1 MISPRYELGRAF
13 SGRRLILLATAA
25 NLAMAVLFVGPGGSG
40 QSMLPAFSTAHA
52 AESAQSLSRGWIG
65 VQIQPVTSHIAE
77 SLGMKD
83 SKGALVAEPL
93 ADGPAAKAG
102 VVSGDVITAL
112 NGNQVKDA
120 RDLAKQIGSMAPGA
134 KADVTIWREGKEKSI
149 SLTLGEMPKERE
161 ARAAAAAAD
170 ANGTDMPKLGLLLAS
185 AEHVAGAGSE
195 GVVVL
200 DIDPDGLAFEH
211 GFKTGDIILDVGG
224 KKIVAPVDVRDA
236 IKNAHTN
243 GKRAVLMRLKSDAGT
258 RFVAIP
264 IARA

>member
-1 MISPRYELGRAF
+1 MISSRHELGRAL
-13 SGRRLILLATAA
+13 SGRRLVLLATAA
-25 NLAMAVLFVGPGGSG
+25 NLALAVLFVGPGGSG
-40 QSMLPAFSTAHA
+40 PSMLPTFSTANA
-52 AESAQSLSRGWIG
+52 AESAQSLSHGWIG

-83 SKGALVAEPL
+83 SKGALVAEPM
-93 ADGPAAKAG
+93 ADSPAAKAG
-102 VVSGDVITAL
+102 ILSGDVITAV
-112 NGNQVKDA
+112 NGNQVTDA
-120 RDLAKQIGSMAPGA
+120 RDLAKQIGAMAPGA

-149 SLTLGEMPKERE
+149 SLTLGEMPKQRE
-161 ARAAAAAAD
+161 ARAATAEAD
-170 ANGTDMPKLGLLLAS
+170 ASGADVPKLGLLLAS

-200 DIDPDGLAFEH
+200 DIDPNGLAFEH

-224 KKIVAPVDVRDA
+224 KKMVAPADVRDA
-236 IKNAHTN
+236 MKNAQTN

-264 IARA
+264 IAQA